1 MRVIRGRILDVAVDL
16 RRSSPTFGRHVAV
29 ELTRPRTARKLLSP
43 SASRT
48 ASARS
53 SRIPRSST
61 KYPITIPRQNDHGI
75 AWDDPALGIQWPV
88 APGEAVLSDKD
99 PRHPVLADL
108 PRYFD

>member
-16 RRSSPTFGRHVAV
+16 RRSSPTFGRHVAI
-29 ELTRPRTARKLLSP
+29 ELTRRGRRTSFSSP

-61 KYPITIPRQNDHGI
+61 KYPITIPRQHDHGI

-88 APGEAVLSDKD
+88 APGEAVLSEKD
-99 PRHPVLADL
+99 TRHPVLADL